1 MSTVFE
7 RFDDYVESDEEFDL
21 RLRLELE
28 WDDAAFEEL
37 LGLLREVVD
46 AVAARQ
52 PAPAWLPTYFSNLG
66 RWARSWVQH
75 ENFVAIHARQRGC
88 SREEAAAHLAA
99 RLDALEP
106 IREAFFAAWRR
117 VGVEA

>member
-7 RFDDYVESDEEFDL
+7 RFDDYLESDEEFDL

-37 LGLLREVVD
+37 LGLLRDVVD
-46 AVAARQ
+46 AVAAGQ
-52 PAPAWLPTYFSNLG
+52 PAPSWLPTYFTRLG

-88 SREEAAAHLAA
+88 TRQEAAAHLSA

-106 IREAFFAAWRR
+106 IRDAFFDAWGRT
-117 VGVEA
+117 GPDA